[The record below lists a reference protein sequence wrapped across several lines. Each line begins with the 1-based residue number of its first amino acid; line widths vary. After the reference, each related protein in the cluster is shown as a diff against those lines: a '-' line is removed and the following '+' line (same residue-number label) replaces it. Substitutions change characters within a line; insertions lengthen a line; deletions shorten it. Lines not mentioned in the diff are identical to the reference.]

1 MPPIDRQYYY
11 FSMVNVEQPDRIDPS
26 LFKSTAEDGA
36 YSTLMNFIVNEQTLF
51 RYAEEISE
59 PMAVPDLL
67 GKSVKASSRQ
77 FAGVYWLASQIC
89 AHLKIDVPDI
99 YIYEGYQYLIDS
111 NGCFTPRLE
120 ISARM
125 VRDFSEPEFTH
136 CLAKELTHIALG
148 HIRTE
153 VLTERMQEAI
163 QTLASLPIVNTLN
176 IVGGPRFYTMA
187 LRVKAFRWFREAIFT
202 AENFATAY
210 TGNVKASVTSTLL
223 QVFNDRRVVGEI
235 DIAEFC
241 DQVGLIE
248 MIEGAAATYTKMDEV
263 IPYAPYR
270 VGNIL
275 QYASSGRGIKLRH
288 MLQELKRSNGSR

>member
-1 MPPIDRQYYY
+1 M
-11 FSMVNVEQPDRIDPS
+11 
-26 LFKSTAEDGA
+26 
-36 YSTLMNFIVNEQTLF
+36 
-51 RYAEEISE
+51 
-59 PMAVPDLL
+59 
-67 GKSVKASSRQ
+67 
-77 FAGVYWLASQIC
+77 
-89 AHLKIDVPDI
+89 
-99 YIYEGYQYLIDS
+99 
-111 NGCFTPRLE
+111 
-120 ISARM
+120 
-125 VRDFSEPEFTH
+125 RDFSEAELTH

-153 VLTERMQEAI
+153 VLAERMQDAI

-176 IVGGPRFYTMA
+176 IVGGPKLYSMT

-223 QVFNDRRVVGEI
+223 QVFNNRGLVNEI
-235 DIAEFC
+235 NIAEFC

-270 VGNIL
+270 IGNML
-275 QYASSGRGIKLRH
+275 QYAASGMGIKLRN
-288 MLQELKRSNGSR
+288 MLQTLRSSGGSA